1 MTGLQACENKWL
13 NKIENNLNFNN
24 RNSPL
29 QFKQIEEHF
38 IIDLTFRH
46 PHPLTLSFLQAH
58 KFNANMDPGDSGKKL
73 FAGSSGL
80 PIQPQSRGDRT
91 IPFHMLIWS

>member
-1 MTGLQACENKWL
+1 L

-24 RNSPL
+24 RNSPS

-38 IIDLTFRH
+38 NLAFQH
-46 PHPLTLSFLQAH
+46 PHPLTHSFLQAH
-58 KFNANMDPGDSGKKL
+58 EINANTDPGTGGKEL

-80 PIQPQSRGDRT
+80 PIQPQSRGDKT
-91 IPFHMLIWS
+91 IPFHMLI